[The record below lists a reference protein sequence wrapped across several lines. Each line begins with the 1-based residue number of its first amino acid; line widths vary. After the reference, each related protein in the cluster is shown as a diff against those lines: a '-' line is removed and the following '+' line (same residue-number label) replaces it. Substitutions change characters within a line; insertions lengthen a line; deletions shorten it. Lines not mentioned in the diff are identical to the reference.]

1 MINFNES
8 KVFDE
13 IIKDGKFP
21 FFSNSY
27 LVLLGERKQ

>member
-1 MINFNES
+1 MQNKNTQE
-8 KVFDE
+8 FDE